1 MFTDLLRAL
10 ADERPRTMP
19 ELAVELGTDANGLR
33 LAIDHCERLGYLQR
47 TSAGLS
53 MGCCGSCGYGC
64 GCGETAP
71 VCDTS
76 TGAAWWQVTER
87 GRRAARLEVVR
98 PAAQSPWPTPSGRRT
113 RVPRTP

>member
-19 ELAVELGTDANGLR
+19 ELAVELGIGADGLR
-33 LAIDHCERLGYLQR
+33 LAIDHCERLGYLKR

-53 MGCCGSCGYGC
+53 MGCCGSCGSGC
-64 GCGETAP
+64 GCDEASACSTP
-71 VCDTS
+71 

-87 GRRAARLEVVR
+87 GRRAARLTAAR
-98 PAAQSPWPTPSGRRT
+98 PGTSFKDGSS
-113 RVPRTP
+113 